1 MLKKAQVILHSD
13 NVYVFKSEEF
23 GAMNNNTS
31 QHEWVIKL
39 SNWCTALHILT
50 NINSTSLA
58 IMHFAC
64 SIAQS
69 CLKYFFL
76 A

>member
-31 QHEWVIKL
+31 QHE
-39 SNWCTALHILT
+39 
-50 NINSTSLA
+50 
-58 IMHFAC
+58 
-64 SIAQS
+64 
-69 CLKYFFL
+69 
-76 A
+76 